1 MNTALPVCFPPP
13 ISYTFLSVRPP
24 PPSST
29 SAIRYSAK
37 LLKAQSVGVKSGRT
51 IAQGL
56 GTVLFIV
63 FASYGLGM
71 WFGAKE
77 IGEEGGGEE

>member
-1 MNTALPVCFPPP
+1 M
-13 ISYTFLSVRPP
+13 
-24 PPSST
+24 
-29 SAIRYSAK
+29 
-37 LLKAQSVGVKSGRT
+37 KSGRA

-56 GTVLFIV
+56 GTVLFII

-77 IGEEGGGEE
+77 IGKQGEGGREGGREGGGK

>member
-1 MNTALPVCFPPP
+1 
-13 ISYTFLSVRPP
+13 
-24 PPSST
+24 
-29 SAIRYSAK
+29 
-37 LLKAQSVGVKSGRT
+37 VGVKSGRT

-77 IGEEGGGEE
+77 IGEQGGREVGREGGRKRCESAEEINMYRVPVFC